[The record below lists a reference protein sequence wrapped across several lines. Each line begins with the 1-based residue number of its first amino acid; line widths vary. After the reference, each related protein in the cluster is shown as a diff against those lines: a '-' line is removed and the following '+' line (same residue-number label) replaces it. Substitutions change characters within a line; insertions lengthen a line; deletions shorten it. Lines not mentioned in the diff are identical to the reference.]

1 VYIIQVCKTTR
12 TNPRLTSIMA
22 TMDQATPKSPRQ
34 PFRRR
39 RIVWIA
45 VILFALVFFFG
56 APWEFPGKGLS
67 SISRASIVHLVK
79 PSGRVP
85 DEIYGLLHFVTRDDG
100 RILNHEP
107 ALDPTKPMKLS
118 VYEKSNG
125 NWTQH
130 VQTLEQSYPIVVFSK
145 ASPTSL
151 WLRTKVN
158 FELLS
163 DILPVNNLQLTSA
176 NPQAYSLLS
185 IVTQKKP
192 RCC

>member
-1 VYIIQVCKTTR
+1 
-12 TNPRLTSIMA
+12 
-22 TMDQATPKSPRQ
+22 
-34 PFRRR
+34 
-39 RIVWIA
+39 
-45 VILFALVFFFG
+45 
-56 APWEFPGKGLS
+56 
-67 SISRASIVHLVK
+67 VK

-130 VQTLEQSYPIVVFSK
+130 VQTLEKSYPIVVFSK
-145 ASPTSL
+145 ASPASL
-151 WLRTKVN
+151 LLRTKVN

-163 DILPVNNLQLTSA
+163 DILPVNNLQLTTA

-192 RCC
+192 RRC